1 MADQQGGGPALLGAE
16 DIRLTPVGQIQSPI
30 KAPSLKG
37 SKDGIKHSAGGG
49 NGGARQRHRENDHD
63 STIVIKQ
70 EFAELLDGIED
81 FSHAMVIYWPHL
93 LPVEGRKARKVHP
106 AGFEDMPLTGV
117 FATCSPARPNPL
129 LTTVVEVVAHEG
141 NVLKVHGLEAV
152 DGSPVLDIKPYN
164 RHYML
169 RPEAKAAEWMEQ
181 LDEMFT

>member
-1 MADQQGGGPALLGAE
+1 MADAAKDSPVLLGAE
-16 DIRLTPVGQIQSPI
+16 DIRLTPVGRISSPF

-37 SKDGIKHSAGGG
+37 SKDGIKVSDE
-49 NGGARQRHRENDHD
+49 RQPSRREHD
-63 STIVIKQ
+63 EDSEIIIKD
-70 EFAELLDGIED
+70 EYAELLDGIAD
-81 FSHAMVIYWPHL
+81 FSHAVVIYWPHL
-93 LPVEGRKARKVHP
+93 LPVEGRKARKVYP
-106 AGFEDMPLTGV
+106 AGITDMPLTGV

-129 LTTVVEVVAHEG
+129 LTTVVEVLEHSG

-181 LDEMFT
+181 LDERFS